1 VSTRAG
7 KRSATTSW
15 PSSAALGWEFKAELT
30 DVAVGDN
37 YVVAVQHATAE
48 HRDKKLDIT
57 GCQLMTI
64 EDGKIVNV
72 RGHCSDQYA
81 LDNFWA

>member
-1 VSTRAG
+1 LA
-7 KRSATTSW
+7 K
-15 PSSAALGWEFKAELT
+15 LGPLSGGSFKAELT

-72 RGHCSDQYA
+72 RGHYSDQYA